1 MKVMKASR
9 ESNISSQPTPKATSI
24 RAKQAANLDTS
35 RLLADLHRSL
45 EELRNNPLS
54 LAEHLADIR
63 LNTNDTPSPHYVCP
77 QARRPVQLHEGRRVV
92 LEAEEAIKT
101 QQLENSVR
109 HGRSFEGL
117 VRLPALDAVAQAAAD
132 DMGAEGLVSH
142 APGGNS
148 LKNRVEEIGTWT
160 GVIAENICVLDS
172 HPKSILATWLID
184 DGNITRNQRK
194 ALFLPQ

>member
-1 MKVMKASR
+1 M
-9 ESNISSQPTPKATSI
+9 SSQPTPKTTSI
-24 RAKQAANLDTS
+24 RAKQAASLDTS

-45 EELRNNPLS
+45 EELRNNPLT

-63 LNTNDTPSPHYVCP
+63 LNTHDTPSPHYICP

-92 LEAEEAIKT
+92 LEAEDALKT
-101 QQLENSVR
+101 QLRDNSGR
-109 HGRSFEGL
+109 QSRSFETL

-132 DMGAEGLVSH
+132 DMAAEGLVSH

-148 LKNRVEEIGTWT
+148 LRNRVEEIGTWS
-160 GVIAENICVLDS
+160 GVVAENICVLDS